1 MEHLPGHCRYEG
13 KQEHKCLSGV
23 FNALKK
29 IGVVV
34 KEDTEAMNQ
43 ADKFESWLVAN
54 GVSVIRRNIEWTDG
68 ANLERGPS
76 CASPDLSCVF
86 ALGGDGTFLSAVR
99 WIGDQK
105 IPILG
110 VKFGELGFLAET
122 DENSLLRVGEAVLKG
137 AFKTRPR
144 MRLQVKIDRHG
155 KQISKATVL
164 NDVVI
169 NRGASTHLAHIQTYI
184 DEHFLTEYR
193 ADGLIVS
200 TPTGSTAYS
209 LAAGGPIVHPGVNS
223 ILLSPICPFTLTNRP
238 LLVPDSVRIKIQ
250 LAERSSDAIVTFDG
264 QAACEID
271 SGDMITIQK
280 GDHPIYVI
288 TLLDH
293 DDYFDLLKTKLRW
306 SGSRV

>member
-1 MEHLPGHCRYEG
+1 MEAI
-13 KQEHKCLSGV
+13 K
-23 FNALKK
+23 
-29 IGVVV
+29 
-34 KEDTEAMNQ
+34 Q
-43 ADKFESWLVAN
+43 ADKFEAWLVAK
-54 GVSVIRRNIEWTDG
+54 GVSIVRRNIEWPDR
-68 ANLERGPS
+68 ANPESGLA
-76 CASPDLSCVF
+76 CASPDLYCVF

-110 VKFGELGFLAET
+110 VKFGDLGFLAET

-144 MRLQVKIDRHG
+144 MRLQIKIDRHG
-155 KQISKATVL
+155 KETSKETVL

-169 NRGASTHLAHIQTYI
+169 NRGASAHLAHIQTYI
-184 DEHFLTEYR
+184 NEHFLTEYR

-238 LLVPDSVRIKIQ
+238 LLVPDSVRIKIR
-250 LAERSSDAIVTFDG
+250 LAEKSSDAIVTFDG
-264 QAACEID
+264 QAVREID
-271 SGDMITIQK
+271 ERDVITIQK
-280 GDHPIYVI
+280 GDHPISVI

>member
-1 MEHLPGHCRYEG
+1 M
-13 KQEHKCLSGV
+13 
-23 FNALKK
+23 KK
-29 IGVVV
+29 IGLVV
-34 KEDTEAMNQ
+34 KEDPEAIKQ
-43 ADKFESWLVAN
+43 ADEFEAWLIDRGVA
-54 GVSVIRRNIEWTDG
+54 VVRKNIEVSEGTGHLLSG
-68 ANLERGPS
+68 AS
-76 CASPDLSCVF
+76 ADLLCVV

-99 WIGDQK
+99 WIGDQN

-122 DENSLLRVGEAVLKG
+122 DENGLSHVGEAVLKG
-137 AFKTRPR
+137 VFETRPR
-144 MRLQVKIDRHG
+144 MRLLVTIERDGQEIAKE
-155 KQISKATVL
+155 TVL

-169 NRGASTHLAHIQTYI
+169 NRGASAHLAHIRTYI

-193 ADGLIVS
+193 ADGLIIS

-238 LLVPDSVRIKIQ
+238 LIVPENVHIKIR
-250 LAERSSDAIVTFDG
+250 LAARSSDVIATFDG
-264 QAACEID
+264 QSGREID
-271 SGDMITIQK
+271 ERDTIIIQK
-280 GDHPIYVI
+280 GNHPIHVI
-288 TLLDH
+288 TLPGH

>member
-1 MEHLPGHCRYEG
+1 M
-13 KQEHKCLSGV
+13 
-23 FNALKK
+23 KK

-34 KEDTEAMNQ
+34 KEDTEALKQ
-43 ADKFESWLVAN
+43 ADNFETWLVAN
-54 GVSVIRRNIEWTDG
+54 GVSVIRRNIE
-68 ANLERGPS
+68 GPDHADTECGTF
-76 CASPDLSCVF
+76 CASPDLYCVF

-155 KQISKATVL
+155 KETSNETVL

-169 NRGASTHLAHIQTYI
+169 NRGASAHLAHIQTYI
-184 DEHFLTEYR
+184 NEHFLTEYR

-238 LLVPDSVRIKIQ
+238 LLVPDAVRIKIQ

-264 QAACEID
+264 QAVRKID
-271 SGDMITIQK
+271 AGDIITIQK
-280 GDHPIYVI
+280 GKHPIYVI

-293 DDYFDLLKTKLRW
+293 DDYFDVLKTKLRW